1 MGMEIMSIDISNAT
15 LDIIEAIKNKQTIKF
30 DYKYKY
36 SEVNE
41 EPKTYT
47 VKPLGFFGDF
57 DGFEGTDEED
67 DQQFKRFRFETVTEW
82 LGVTKPVKVLVELE
96 FDEYPTEEEVENK
109 LFQITGQQTNEKLMW
124 RIDND

>member
-1 MGMEIMSIDISNAT
+1 MEIMSIDISNAT
-15 LDIIEAIKNKQTIKF
+15 LDVIEAIKNKQTIKF

>member
-1 MGMEIMSIDISNAT
+1 MNIDVSQAT
-15 LDIIEAIKNKQTIKF
+15 LDVIEAIKNKQTIKF

-57 DGFEGTDEED
+57 DGFEGTDEDTED
-67 DQQFKRFRFETVTEW
+67 RQFKRFRFETVTEW
-82 LGVTKPVKVLVELE
+82 LGITKPVRVLVELE
-96 FDEYPTEEEVENK
+96 FNEYPTDKEVEDK
-109 LFQITGQQTNEKLMW
+109 LFKITGQQTNENLMW
-124 RIDND
+124 RVEDDRV

>member
-1 MGMEIMSIDISNAT
+1 MSIDISNAT
-15 LDIIEAIKNKQTIKF
+15 LDVIEAVKNKQTIKF

-67 DQQFKRFRFETVTEW
+67 DQQFKRFRFENVTEW

-96 FDEYPTEEEVENK
+96 FYEYPTDKEVELELHK
-109 LFQITGQQTNEKLMW
+109 LVDNLEPVMW
-124 RIDND
+124 RIDDD

>member
-1 MGMEIMSIDISNAT
+1 MEIMSIDISNAT

-57 DGFEGTDEED
+57 DGFEGTDEDTED
-67 DQQFKRFRFETVTEW
+67 RQFKRFRFETVTKW
-82 LGVTKPVKVLVELE
+82 LGVTKPVRVLVELE
-96 FDEYPTEEEVENK
+96 FNDYPTDTEVEEK
-109 LFQITGQQTNEKLMW
+109 LEHLIDYQTPEKLMW
-124 RIDND
+124 RLDDD

>member
-67 DQQFKRFRFETVTEW
+67 DQQFKRFRFETVT
-82 LGVTKPVKVLVELE
+82 
-96 FDEYPTEEEVENK
+96 
-109 LFQITGQQTNEKLMW
+109 
-124 RIDND
+124 